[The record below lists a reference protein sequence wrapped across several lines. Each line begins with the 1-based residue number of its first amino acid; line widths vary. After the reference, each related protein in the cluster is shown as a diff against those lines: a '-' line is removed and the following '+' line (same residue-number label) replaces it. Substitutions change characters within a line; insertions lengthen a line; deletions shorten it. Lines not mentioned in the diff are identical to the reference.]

1 MDSNLRCSSDILETI
16 SQDPLH
22 TLMEPGKREPR
33 AMKVKG
39 SHLSIYRKYRN
50 CSKTLQKKQHRGV
63 KMIEISD
70 LTECFLVC
78 LLV

>member
-33 AMKVKG
+33 AMNVKG

-70 LTECFLVC
+70 LTE
-78 LLV
+78 